1 MNSSKFKNTGNFAT
15 SASLA
20 GLVMAL
26 HFAGLQLL
34 FADTGVAAA
43 YVQDDLPVV
52 KATVVAPKIID
63 IEPIVV
69 TATRL

>member
-1 MNSSKFKNTGNFAT
+1 MNSGKYKNTGNFAT

-26 HFAGLQLL
+26 HFASLQLL
-34 FADTGVAAA
+34 FADIGGSDAFAF
-43 YVQDDLPVV
+43 DDPPIF
-52 KATVVAPKIID
+52 ATPAGAPNVIE